1 MKKIALLA
9 LAGMIGFG
17 FNAYTQEDPD
27 TSKIRIGNKKYTVIV
42 DDDKEIR
49 ILTDEDTDVVVKDKR
64 NFHYRRPARRMDGTW
79 GGFEL
84 GLNGLTNAD
93 YQFDLPSNAGFLDY
107 DMTRSWAFNFNF
119 AEKSLGIIRNY
130 FGLVTGLG
138 FEYQQF
144 MLTDNVNLTKTDQG
158 IAGEPV
164 EIDLDKNRFSMCYL
178 TLPLMAEFQ
187 IPVYG
192 EHHRIKLSAGIIG
205 GLRLGSRQVQKYE
218 ANGEKEKIKTKDDFY
233 LRDFRYGFTGRVGY
247 GDVAVFATYYPQTLF
262 ENGQGP
268 EIFPV
273 TFGLHFGA

>member
-17 FNAYTQEDPD
+17 LNSFSQEDPD
-27 TSKIRIGNKKYTVIV
+27 TSKIRIGNKKYTVII
-42 DDDKEIR
+42 DNDKEIR
-49 ILTDEDTDVVVKDKR
+49 ILTDEDSDVVVKDR
-64 NFHYRRPARRMDGTW
+64 RDFHHHKPGRKMDGTW

-84 GLNGLTNAD
+84 GVANLTNAN
-93 YQFDLPSNAGFLDY
+93 YKLELPANAGFLDY
-107 DMTRSWAFNFNF
+107 KMNQSYGFNFNF

-144 MLTDNVNLTKTDQG
+144 MLANNINLTKTDDG
-158 IAGEPV
+158 ITGEPIN
-164 EIDLDKNRFSMCYL
+164 IDLNKNRFSMCYL

-192 EHHRIKLSAGIIG
+192 ESHRIKLSAGVIG

-218 ANGEKEKIKTKDDFY
+218 SNGEKEKIKTKDDFY
-233 LRDFRYGFTGRVGY
+233 LRDFRYGFTARVGY

-262 ENGQGP
+262 ETGKGP
-268 EIFPV
+268 QIFPV